1 MLEQVE
7 HIIGYCFKD
16 KTILKEALTHKS
28 FAGEHRGIRHNER
41 LEFLGDSILGAIVAD
56 YIYNQCPHDEEG
68 VLSKIK
74 SNLVSRKNLYLW
86 GKKLQLG
93 TYMYLGHGEL
103 ATGGRERDSI
113 ISNAVEAVIGAVYLD
128 GGYPAAQAFILP
140 WAKTQKLTEDTRDYK
155 SILQEFLQKKG
166 PHTPIYEVS
175 ESHIKKILAD
185 PEFMS
190 QIREKFFITLSLD
203 EDNYYLVIALIM
215 AYLYHQNGYSD
226 GYSAQDIFDVGND
239 LDIKKISNLEISK
252 ISAFMEE
259 LEELN
264 VFRKTDNSHFLF
276 TRFTFFQMMG
286 TGSEVEDK
294 LANFMEA

>member
-1 MLEQVE
+1 MTAQEYADMVNSGNAPWLSTKGRNDWTDSSKEQYFNFLTAEQANDLELE
-7 HIIGYCFKD
+7 RWR
-16 KTILKEALTHKS
+16 LN
-28 FAGEHRGIRHNER
+28 NE
-41 LEFLGDSILGAIVAD
+41 
-56 YIYNQCPHDEEG
+56 YN
-68 VLSKIK
+68 
-74 SNLVSRKNLYLW
+74 
-86 GKKLQLG
+86 
-93 TYMYLGHGEL
+93 
-103 ATGGRERDSI
+103 
-113 ISNAVEAVIGAVYLD
+113 
-128 GGYPAAQAFILP
+128 
-140 WAKTQKLTEDTRDYK
+140 
-155 SILQEFLQKKG
+155 
-166 PHTPIYEVS
+166 TPIYEVS